1 MSAKNKKQNK
11 KYLFLRII
19 IGGFLILTLG
29 VFLWLVF
36 FNSQIYR
43 LTRILKMPTLG
54 IGEKLDSAENLKYKI
69 DSGFYDQQII
79 EGLNLP
85 GQSKLGLMAEVS
97 RGCEYL
103 QVCVN
108 VSAKDK
114 AMGQSILNELIRQI
128 QNQFQPIIALKTE
141 EIMGAI
147 VLTDNMG
154 AIVLTDKQIQDLL
167 DYKDGFQTRIDQV
180 FSQVQS
186 LKDYL
191 NNFNILYLKWI
202 DI

>member
-1 MSAKNKKQNK
+1 
-11 KYLFLRII
+11 
-19 IGGFLILTLG
+19 
-29 VFLWLVF
+29 
-36 FNSQIYR
+36 
-43 LTRILKMPTLG
+43 MPTLG

-147 VLTDNMG
+147 VLTD
-154 AIVLTDKQIQDLL
+154 KQIQDLL

>member
-147 VLTDNMG
+147 VLTD
-154 AIVLTDKQIQDLL
+154 KQIQDLL